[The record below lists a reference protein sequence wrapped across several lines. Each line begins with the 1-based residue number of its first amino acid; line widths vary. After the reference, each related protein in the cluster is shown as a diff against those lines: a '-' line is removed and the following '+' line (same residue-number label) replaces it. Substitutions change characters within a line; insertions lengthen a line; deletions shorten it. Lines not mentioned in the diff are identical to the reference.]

1 MGTSG
6 GKVYLLRSIPVIKYA
21 DGFQMRISF
30 IGIKTAQINCRELN
44 LKRFFFLI
52 KDDQD
57 VAIDD
62 NLDVESIVEIEILDE
77 HMGEL
82 MGRVD

>member
-1 MGTSG
+1 M
-6 GKVYLLRSIPVIKYA
+6 KIA
-21 DGFQMRISF
+21 F
-30 IGIKTAQINCRELN
+30 IGIKTVQMNCRELN
-44 LKRFFFLI
+44 LKGFFFLI

-62 NLDVESIVEIEILDE
+62 NLDVENIVEIEILDE

-82 MGRVD
+82 MDRVN